1 MSTENAIEALG
12 IDFWRWR
19 TLQQPRSHDDIP
31 RIERNKNWKPAW
43 SSQDVAGYQNA
54 ISDFQKRWKAIDAGT
69 VNSLNVSKESWVDYQ
84 LIGSAIHRVYWELDY
99 LKVWQQQPRFY
110 IDQTAGVVF
119 DLLLPIQVNDEIVR
133 DVVFALNF
141 TEEILSSGIKNLA
154 NNAVKAYAVVAIDL
168 LKDIENQLNTMS
180 KELAEFVDQDL
191 ADALEA
197 STKKAIGAFV
207 NYREWLISN
216 LDSFKPISAI
226 GKDNYE
232 WFFKKVALVPFTTH
246 ELNMIGELEW
256 DRAVVLE
263 QISLNKH
270 KKIAIPAIPS
280 SAAEQVKNEANDE
293 RQVRQFYAEQGILSQ
308 PQTLKHYLNAPLPA
322 YLAPIKWLGVTDDL
336 TGPSRVDEDGYSYV
350 PEPHNKLPYFYAA
363 NARDAR
369 AGIVHEGAHYQ
380 QLAISWRHERV
391 LRRYYYDSGV
401 NEGIAFYNEE
411 LLLAAGLFDD
421 KVHSQTVMY
430 NFMKLRAMRV
440 IVDVGLATG
449 RLDIAS
455 ATAYLEKKV
464 PMDHETAYEEAVFF
478 SSSPGQ
484 ALTYQIGKTQIL
496 KLFSDVV
503 SDKKAKSEAF
513 NMQEFHDYLW
523 KNGNVPLSLLRF
535 EFLGDASEIGTIL
548 KKRLALS
555 DKEMGKYER

>member
-535 EFLGDASEIGTIL
+535 EFLGDASEIGSIL
-548 KKRLALS
+548 KNA
-555 DKEMGKYER
+555 

>member
-54 ISDFQKRWKAIDAGT
+54 ISDFQIRWKAIDAGT
-69 VNSLNVSKESWVDYQ
+69 VNSLKVSKESWVDYQ

-168 LKDIENQLNTMS
+168 LKNIENQLNTMS

-191 ADALEA
+191 ADALEV

-207 NYREWLISN
+207 IYREWLISN

-232 WFFKKVALVPFTTH
+232 WFFKNVALVPFTTH

-293 RQVRQFYAEQGILSQ
+293 DIMFFSFYPTKPVGSCDGGMIVSND
-308 PQTLKHYLNAPLPA
+308 LKKIEWIREAVMNGMSYSDNNWERT
-322 YLAPIKWLGVTDDL
+322 IKF
-336 TGPSRVDEDGYSYV
+336 PGYKMYMNSIQCFIAN
-350 PEPHNKLPYFYAA
+350 ENLNKLESNKYDLKIVRDYY
-363 NARDAR
+363 NAELSLNNNSDHLYRISVDNNKEFIKYMHDNNVVC
-369 AGIVHEGAHYQ
+369 GIH
-380 QLAISWRHERV
+380 
-391 LRRYYYDSGV
+391 YDSQHKNPV
-401 NEGIAFYNEE
+401 YNS
-411 LLLAAGLFDD
+411 GLKFDCL
-421 KVHSQTVMY
+421 KS
-430 NFMKLRAMRV
+430 
-440 IVDVGLATG
+440 
-449 RLDIAS
+449 
-455 ATAYLEKKV
+455 
-464 PMDHETAYEEAVFF
+464 EEASKRTVSIPFN
-478 SSSPGQ
+478 PK
-484 ALTYQIGKTQIL
+484 LTMEEMNKIL
-496 KLFSDVV
+496 KLI
-503 SDKKAKSEAF
+503 KK
-513 NMQEFHDYLW
+513 Y
-523 KNGNVPLSLLRF
+523 
-535 EFLGDASEIGTIL
+535 
-548 KKRLALS
+548 KR
-555 DKEMGKYER
+555 

>member
-43 SSQDVAGYQNA
+43 SSQDVAGYKNA

-69 VNSLNVSKESWVDYQ
+69 VNSLKVSKESWVDYQ

-168 LKDIENQLNTMS
+168 LKNIENQLNTMS

-191 ADALEA
+191 ADALEV

-232 WFFKKVALVPFTTH
+232 WFFKNVALVPFTTH

-535 EFLGDASEIGTIL
+535 EFLGDVSEIGSIL
-548 KKRLALS
+548 KNA
-555 DKEMGKYER
+555 

>member
-69 VNSLNVSKESWVDYQ
+69 VNSLKVSKESWVDYQ

-191 ADALEA
+191 ADALEV

-232 WFFKKVALVPFTTH
+232 WFFKNVALVPFTTH

-535 EFLGDASEIGTIL
+535 EFLGDVSEIGSIL
-548 KKRLALS
+548 KNA
-555 DKEMGKYER
+555 

>member
-69 VNSLNVSKESWVDYQ
+69 VNSLKVSKESWVDYQ

-168 LKDIENQLNTMS
+168 LKNIENQLNTMS

-232 WFFKKVALVPFTTH
+232 WFFKNVALVPFTTH

-535 EFLGDASEIGTIL
+535 EFLGDVSEIGSIL
-548 KKRLALS
+548 KNA
-555 DKEMGKYER
+555 

>member
-1 MSTENAIEALG
+1 
-12 IDFWRWR
+12 
-19 TLQQPRSHDDIP
+19 
-31 RIERNKNWKPAW
+31 
-43 SSQDVAGYQNA
+43 
-54 ISDFQKRWKAIDAGT
+54 
-69 VNSLNVSKESWVDYQ
+69 
-84 LIGSAIHRVYWELDY
+84 
-99 LKVWQQQPRFY
+99 
-110 IDQTAGVVF
+110 
-119 DLLLPIQVNDEIVR
+119 
-133 DVVFALNF
+133 
-141 TEEILSSGIKNLA
+141 
-154 NNAVKAYAVVAIDL
+154 
-168 LKDIENQLNTMS
+168 
-180 KELAEFVDQDL
+180 
-191 ADALEA
+191 
-197 STKKAIGAFV
+197 
-207 NYREWLISN
+207 
-216 LDSFKPISAI
+216 
-226 GKDNYE
+226 
-232 WFFKKVALVPFTTH
+232 
-246 ELNMIGELEW
+246 MIGELEW

-263 QISLNKH
+263 QINLNKH

-535 EFLGDASEIGTIL
+535 EFLGDVSEIGSIL
-548 KKRLALS
+548 KNA
-555 DKEMGKYER
+555 

>member
-54 ISDFQKRWKAIDAGT
+54 ISDFQIRWKAIDAGT
-69 VNSLNVSKESWVDYQ
+69 VNSLKVSKESWVDYQ

-154 NNAVKAYAVVAIDL
+154 NNAVKAYAGVAIDL
-168 LKDIENQLNTMS
+168 LKNIENQLNTMS

-191 ADALEA
+191 ADALEV

-535 EFLGDASEIGTIL
+535 EFLGDVSEIGSIL
-548 KKRLALS
+548 KNA
-555 DKEMGKYER
+555 

>member
-1 MSTENAIEALG
+1 
-12 IDFWRWR
+12 
-19 TLQQPRSHDDIP
+19 LQQPRSHDDIP

-54 ISDFQKRWKAIDAGT
+54 ISDFQIRWKAIDAGT
-69 VNSLNVSKESWVDYQ
+69 VNSLKVSKESWVDYQ

-168 LKDIENQLNTMS
+168 LKNIENQLNTMS

-191 ADALEA
+191 ADALEV

-535 EFLGDASEIGTIL
+535 EFLGDVSEIGSIL
-548 KKRLALS
+548 KNA
-555 DKEMGKYER
+555 

>member
-535 EFLGDASEIGTIL
+535 EFLGDVSEIGSIL
-548 KKRLALS
+548 KNA
-555 DKEMGKYER
+555 

>member
-69 VNSLNVSKESWVDYQ
+69 VNLLKVSKESWVDYQ

-141 TEEILSSGIKNLA
+141 TEEVLSSGIKNLA

-168 LKDIENQLNTMS
+168 LKNIENQLNTMS

-191 ADALEA
+191 ADALEV

-535 EFLGDASEIGTIL
+535 EFLGDVSEIGSIL
-548 KKRLALS
+548 KNA
-555 DKEMGKYER
+555 

>member
-43 SSQDVAGYQNA
+43 SPQDVAGYQNA

-69 VNSLNVSKESWVDYQ
+69 VNSLKVSKESWVDYQ

-308 PQTLKHYLNAPLPA
+308 PQTLNHYLNAPLPA

-548 KKRLALS
+548 KNA
-555 DKEMGKYER
+555 

>member
-69 VNSLNVSKESWVDYQ
+69 VNSLKVSKESWVDYQ

-548 KKRLALS
+548 KNA
-555 DKEMGKYER
+555 

>member
-69 VNSLNVSKESWVDYQ
+69 VNLLKVSKESWVDYQ

-535 EFLGDASEIGTIL
+535 EFLGDASEIGSIL
-548 KKRLALS
+548 KNA
-555 DKEMGKYER
+555 

>member
-69 VNSLNVSKESWVDYQ
+69 VNSLKVSKESWVDYQ

-293 RQVRQFYAEQGILSQ
+293 GQVRQFYAEQGILSQ

-535 EFLGDASEIGTIL
+535 EFLGDASEIGSIL
-548 KKRLALS
+548 KNA
-555 DKEMGKYER
+555 

>member
-54 ISDFQKRWKAIDAGT
+54 ISDFQIRWKAIDAGT
-69 VNSLNVSKESWVDYQ
+69 VNSLKVSKESWVDYQ

-191 ADALEA
+191 ADALEV

-535 EFLGDASEIGTIL
+535 EFLGDVSEIGSIL
-548 KKRLALS
+548 KNA
-555 DKEMGKYER
+555 

>member
-168 LKDIENQLNTMS
+168 LKNIENQLNTMS

-191 ADALEA
+191 ADALEV

-535 EFLGDASEIGTIL
+535 EFLGDASEIGSIL
-548 KKRLALS
+548 KNA
-555 DKEMGKYER
+555 

>member
-1 MSTENAIEALG
+1 MSTEHAIEALG

-69 VNSLNVSKESWVDYQ
+69 VNSLKVSKESWVDYQ

-119 DLLLPIQVNDEIVR
+119 DLLLPIKVNYEIVR

-191 ADALEA
+191 ADALEV

-232 WFFKKVALVPFTTH
+232 WFFKNVALVPFTTH

-380 QLAISWRHERV
+380 QLAISWRHERL

-449 RLDIAS
+449 RLDIAA

-535 EFLGDASEIGTIL
+535 EFLGDTSEISSIL
-548 KKRLALS
+548 KNS
-555 DKEMGKYER
+555 

>member
-69 VNSLNVSKESWVDYQ
+69 VNSLKVSKESWVDYQ

-168 LKDIENQLNTMS
+168 LKNIENQLNTMS

-191 ADALEA
+191 ADALEV

-232 WFFKKVALVPFTTH
+232 WFFKNVALVPFTTH

-293 RQVRQFYAEQGILSQ
+293 RQVRQFYSEQGILSQ

-535 EFLGDASEIGTIL
+535 EFLGDVSEIGSIL
-548 KKRLALS
+548 KNA
-555 DKEMGKYER
+555 

>member
-69 VNSLNVSKESWVDYQ
+69 VNSLKVSKQSWVDYQ

-168 LKDIENQLNTMS
+168 LKNIENQLNTMS

-191 ADALEA
+191 ADALEV

-535 EFLGDASEIGTIL
+535 EFLGDVSEIGSIL
-548 KKRLALS
+548 KNA
-555 DKEMGKYER
+555 

>member
-54 ISDFQKRWKAIDAGT
+54 ISDFQIRWKAIDAGT
-69 VNSLNVSKESWVDYQ
+69 VNSLKVSKESWVDYQ

-168 LKDIENQLNTMS
+168 LKNIENQLNTMS

-535 EFLGDASEIGTIL
+535 EFLGDVSEIGSIL
-548 KKRLALS
+548 KNA
-555 DKEMGKYER
+555 

>member
-69 VNSLNVSKESWVDYQ
+69 VNSLKVSKESWVDYQ

-168 LKDIENQLNTMS
+168 LKNIENQLNTMS

-191 ADALEA
+191 ADALEV

-232 WFFKKVALVPFTTH
+232 WFFKNVALVPFTTH

-535 EFLGDASEIGTIL
+535 EFLGDVSEIGSIL
-548 KKRLALS
+548 NNA
-555 DKEMGKYER
+555 

>member
-1 MSTENAIEALG
+1 MSNENAIEALG

-69 VNSLNVSKESWVDYQ
+69 VNSLKVSKESWVDYQ

-191 ADALEA
+191 ADALEV

-535 EFLGDASEIGTIL
+535 EFLGDASEIGSIL
-548 KKRLALS
+548 KNA
-555 DKEMGKYER
+555 

>member
-69 VNSLNVSKESWVDYQ
+69 VNSLKVSKESWVDYQ

-141 TEEILSSGIKNLA
+141 TEEILISGIKNLA

-535 EFLGDASEIGTIL
+535 EFLGDVSEIGSIL
-548 KKRLALS
+548 KNA
-555 DKEMGKYER
+555 

>member
-69 VNSLNVSKESWVDYQ
+69 VNSLKVSKESWVDYQ

-168 LKDIENQLNTMS
+168 LKNIENQLNTMS

-191 ADALEA
+191 ADALEV

-232 WFFKKVALVPFTTH
+232 WFFKNVALVPFTTH

-464 PMDHETAYEEAVFF
+464 TMDHETAYEEAVFF

-535 EFLGDASEIGTIL
+535 EFLGDVSEIGSIL
-548 KKRLALS
+548 KNA
-555 DKEMGKYER
+555 

>member
-1 MSTENAIEALG
+1 MSTEKAIEALG

-69 VNSLNVSKESWVDYQ
+69 VNSLKVSKESWVDYQ

-535 EFLGDASEIGTIL
+535 EFLGDASEIGSIL
-548 KKRLALS
+548 KNA
-555 DKEMGKYER
+555 

>member
-232 WFFKKVALVPFTTH
+232 WFFKNVALVPFTTH

-535 EFLGDASEIGTIL
+535 EFLGDASEIGSIL
-548 KKRLALS
+548 KNA
-555 DKEMGKYER
+555 

>member
-43 SSQDVAGYQNA
+43 SSQDVAGYKNA

-69 VNSLNVSKESWVDYQ
+69 VNSLKVSKESWVDYQ

-168 LKDIENQLNTMS
+168 LKNIENQLNTMS

-191 ADALEA
+191 ADALEV

-232 WFFKKVALVPFTTH
+232 WFFKNVALVPFTTH

-380 QLAISWRHERV
+380 QLAISWRHERI

-535 EFLGDASEIGTIL
+535 EFLGDVSEIGSIL
-548 KKRLALS
+548 KNA
-555 DKEMGKYER
+555 

>member
-548 KKRLALS
+548 KNA
-555 DKEMGKYER
+555 